1 MFGRNMRAYVTLLL
15 LLISSDAC
23 AVTYC
28 QPHKGQGDWSRRK
41 VDGVWCYYQGRFDE
55 VKPKWHKT
63 EPRIPSKQ
71 DENEALEESVWPKNS
86 EFQERWNSLDWGR
99 SQSKGD

>member
-1 MFGRNMRAYVTLLL
+1 MRAYVTLLL
-15 LLISSDAC
+15 LLFSSDAC

-28 QPHKGQGDWSRRK
+28 QPRKGQGDWSRRK

-63 EPRIPSKQ
+63 EPMTPSKQ
-71 DENEALEESVWPKNS
+71 DEIEVLEWSVWGPEPKTS
-86 EFQERWNSLDWGR
+86 TIPAASVPDYTLDGSATFR
-99 SQSKGD
+99 R